1 MSSVF
6 AVQVRTGQEIEAKQM
21 LLTVLNRAGDRM
33 VKAVYAME
41 SVTHVLPDAQ
51 EDVPSTFDPDAVS
64 YHLHLKRLNE
74 YLGNLRMQYAELRKS
89 AGQSAEQNT
98 LRETYRESIRRVQ
111 SLIKTVRRNAKSR
124 MKSVLPGYILVELLP
139 NFHTLPAT
147 LWHLIKTTPN
157 VIRVVSRNNIP
168 EDQLKRFFETTEEE
182 MEPVV
187 QVAFEEEVR
196 LVEDR
201 IREARELLHQANTT
215 DDIKKKKERF
225 KAVEQESKT
234 MVEQVNEI
242 KESIDP
248 DSSLKRLVQRCK
260 AFVRRKKETF
270 VFPIRLFETVRN
282 DLDPHHQKR
291 SLKDLVSEIVKS
303 LQCEVRIE

>member
-1 MSSVF
+1 F
-6 AVQVRTGQEIEAKQM
+6 ETAEA
-21 LLTVLNRAGDRM
+21 
-33 VKAVYAME
+33 E
-41 SVTHVLPDAQ
+41 
-51 EDVPSTFDPDAVS
+51 
-64 YHLHLKRLNE
+64 
-74 YLGNLRMQYAELRKS
+74 AEL
-89 AGQSAEQNT
+89 
-98 LRETYRESIRRVQ
+98 V
-111 SLIKTVRRNAKSR
+111 
-124 MKSVLPGYILVELLP
+124 VE
-139 NFHTLPAT
+139 
-147 LWHLIKTTPN
+147 
-157 VIRVVSRNNIP
+157 
-168 EDQLKRFFETTEEE
+168 
-182 MEPVV
+182 
-187 QVAFEEEVR
+187 VAIEEEVR
-196 LVEDR
+196 SVEER
-201 IREARELLHQANTT
+201 VRELLHQANTT

-260 AFVRRKKETF
+260 AFARRKKETF